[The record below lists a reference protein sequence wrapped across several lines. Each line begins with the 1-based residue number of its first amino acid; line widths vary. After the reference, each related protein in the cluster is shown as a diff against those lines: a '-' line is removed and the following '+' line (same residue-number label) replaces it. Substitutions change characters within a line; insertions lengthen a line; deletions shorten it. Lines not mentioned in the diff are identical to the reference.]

1 MNTLSQGRKV
11 VVIGAGF
18 VGTTYVYALM
28 HTGLAGEIVLI
39 DLDRKRVKGEVMDLE
54 HGLAFVQ
61 PVNIRSGDYA
71 DCADAN
77 LIVITAGAKQVAG
90 QSRLDLIRRNADVIQ
105 SICEDIKKWNS
116 NAVLLMV
123 ANPVDVLTEVARQQ
137 LGWPRERVIGSG
149 TVLDS
154 ARFRSMLSRH
164 CKVDTR
170 NVHAY
175 ILGEHGDSEVAAWSM
190 THIAGL
196 LMKDYCAICRKC
208 DSKKQHEDITSRVR
222 DSAYHIIDY
231 KGSTYYAIGLSLTRI
246 SEAILRHEHSILTV
260 SLLLQGEYDIDGI
273 CLSVPCVVGKAGVER
288 IITARL
294 AEDEQA
300 GLKASAQSLRD
311 VLEELRKEPRKGTSS
326 SVSPE
331 MI

>member
-1 MNTLSQGRKV
+1 VNTQERKV

-39 DLDRKRVKGEVMDLE
+39 DVDQKRVKGEVMDLE

-61 PVNIRSGDYA
+61 PVEIRAGDYS

-77 LIVITAGAKQVAG
+77 LIVVTAGAKQTPG
-90 QSRLDLIRRNADVIQ
+90 QSRLELTQRNADIVK
-105 SICEDIKKWNS
+105 SICDQIKRCGS
-116 NAVLLMV
+116 EAVLVMV
-123 ANPVDVLTEVARQQ
+123 ANPVDALTQVALKQ

-164 CKVDTR
+164 CGVDTR

-190 THIAGL
+190 THVAGVP
-196 LMKDYCAICRKC
+196 MKDYCVICQRC
-208 DSKKQHEDITSRVR
+208 DPEKGHAEIAHRVR

-246 SEAILRHEHSILTV
+246 SGAILRNEHSILTV
-260 SLLLQGEYDIDGI
+260 SLLLQGEYDIDDI
-273 CLSVPCVVGKAGVER
+273 CLSVPCVVGKNGVER
-288 IITARL
+288 IITAQL
-294 AEDEQA
+294 SEDEQA
-300 GLKASAQSLRD
+300 ALHASAETLRN
-311 VLEELRKEPRKGTSS
+311 VLDSIK
-326 SVSPE
+326 
-331 MI
+331 I

>member
-1 MNTLSQGRKV
+1 MQKQERKV
-11 VVIGAGF
+11 VVIGAGS
-18 VGTTYVYALM
+18 VGTTYIYALM

-39 DLDRKRVKGEVMDLE
+39 DLDQKRVKGEVMDLE

-61 PVNIRSGDYA
+61 PVTIRSGDYS

-77 LIVITAGAKQVAG
+77 LIVVTAGAKQIPG
-90 QSRLDLIRRNADVIQ
+90 QSRLDLIQHNADIVK
-105 SICEDIKKWNS
+105 SICDGIKKS
-116 NAVLLMV
+116 DSDAVLLMV
-123 ANPVDVLTEVARQQ
+123 ANPVDALTQVALKR

-164 CKVDTR
+164 CGVDTR

-190 THIAGL
+190 THVAGVP
-196 LMKDYCAICRKC
+196 MEDYCVICRGC
-208 DSKKQHEDITSRVR
+208 DPKKGHEDIFHRVR

-246 SEAILRHEHSILTV
+246 SGAILRNEHSILTV
-260 SLLLQGEYDIDGI
+260 SLLLQGEYDIDNI
-273 CLSVPCVVGKAGVER
+273 CLSIPCVVGKTGVER
-288 IITARL
+288 IITASL
-294 AEDEQA
+294 SEDEQTA
-300 GLKASAQSLRD
+300 LKASAQT
-311 VLEELRKEPRKGTSS
+311 LRKVLNSIR
-326 SVSPE
+326 
-331 MI
+331 I

>member
-1 MNTLSQGRKV
+1 MDNVNKQERKV

-39 DLDRKRVKGEVMDLE
+39 DVDQKRVKGEVMDLE

-61 PVNIRSGDYA
+61 PVEIRAGDYS

-77 LIVITAGAKQVAG
+77 LIVVTAGAKQTPG
-90 QSRLDLIRRNADVIQ
+90 QSRLELTQRNADIVK
-105 SICEDIKKWNS
+105 SICDQIKRCGS
-116 NAVLLMV
+116 EAVLVMV
-123 ANPVDVLTEVARQQ
+123 ANPVDALTQVALKQ

-164 CKVDTR
+164 CGVDTR

-190 THIAGL
+190 THVAGVP
-196 LMKDYCAICRKC
+196 MKDYCVICQRC
-208 DSKKQHEDITSRVR
+208 DPEKGHAEIAHRVR

-246 SEAILRHEHSILTV
+246 SGAILRNEHSILTV
-260 SLLLQGEYDIDGI
+260 SLLLQGEYDIDDI
-273 CLSVPCVVGKAGVER
+273 CLSVPCVVGKNGVER
-288 IITARL
+288 IITAQL
-294 AEDEQA
+294 SEDEQA
-300 GLKASAQSLRD
+300 ALHASAETLRN
-311 VLEELRKEPRKGTSS
+311 VLDSIK
-326 SVSPE
+326 
-331 MI
+331 I

>member
-1 MNTLSQGRKV
+1 MTRMDNVSKQERKV

-28 HTGLAGEIVLI
+28 HTGFAGEIVLI
-39 DLDRKRVKGEVMDLE
+39 DLDQKRVKGEVMDLE

-61 PVNIRSGDYA
+61 PVEIRSGDYS

-77 LIVITAGAKQVAG
+77 LIVVTAGAKQIPG
-90 QSRLDLIRRNADVIQ
+90 QSRLELIRRNANIVK
-105 SICEDIKKWNS
+105 SICDEIKKWDS
-116 NAVLLMV
+116 DAVLLMV
-123 ANPVDVLTEVARQQ
+123 ANPVDALTQVALQR

-164 CKVDTR
+164 CGVDTR

-190 THIAGL
+190 THVAGV
-196 LMKDYCAICRKC
+196 LMKDYCAICRGC
-208 DSKKQHEDITSRVR
+208 DPKKTHEEITGRVR

-246 SEAILRHEHSILTV
+246 SGAILRNEHSILTV
-260 SLLLQGEYDIDGI
+260 SLLLQGEYDINNV
-273 CLSVPCVVGKAGVER
+273 CLSVPCVVGKKGVER

-294 AEDEQA
+294 SEDEQTA
-300 GLKASAQSLRD
+300 LKASAQT
-311 VLEELRKEPRKGTSS
+311 LRKILNNIE
-326 SVSPE
+326 V
-331 MI
+331 

>member
-1 MNTLSQGRKV
+1 MQKQERKV
-11 VVIGAGF
+11 VVIGAGS
-18 VGTTYVYALM
+18 VGTTYIYALM

-39 DLDRKRVKGEVMDLE
+39 DLDQKRVKGEVMDLE

-61 PVNIRSGDYA
+61 PVTIRSGDYS

-77 LIVITAGAKQVAG
+77 LIVVTAGAKQIPG
-90 QSRLDLIRRNADVIQ
+90 QSRLDLIQCNADIVK
-105 SICEDIKKWNS
+105 SICDGIKKS
-116 NAVLLMV
+116 DSDAVLLMV
-123 ANPVDVLTEVARQQ
+123 ANPVDALTQVALKR

-164 CKVDTR
+164 CGVDTR

-190 THIAGL
+190 THVAGVP
-196 LMKDYCAICRKC
+196 MEDYCVICRGC
-208 DSKKQHEDITSRVR
+208 DPKKGHEDIFHRVR

-246 SEAILRHEHSILTV
+246 SGAILRNEHSILTV
-260 SLLLQGEYDIDGI
+260 SLLLQGEYDIDNI
-273 CLSVPCVVGKAGVER
+273 CLSIPCVVGKTGVER
-288 IITARL
+288 IITASL
-294 AEDEQA
+294 SEDEQTA
-300 GLKASAQSLRD
+300 LKASAKT
-311 VLEELRKEPRKGTSS
+311 LRKVLNSIR
-326 SVSPE
+326 
-331 MI
+331 I